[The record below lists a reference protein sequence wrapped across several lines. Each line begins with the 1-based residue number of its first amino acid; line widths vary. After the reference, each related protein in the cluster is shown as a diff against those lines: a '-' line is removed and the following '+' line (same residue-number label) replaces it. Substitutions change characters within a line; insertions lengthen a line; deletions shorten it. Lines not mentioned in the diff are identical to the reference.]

1 MKEGDD
7 SFIKQ
12 RIVFKQ
18 FLVDHK
24 DRYPAAYKHITNLH
38 NLGVWDKK
46 KTKVFTLALV
56 MHFI

>member
-24 DRYPAAYKHITNLH
+24 DRYPAAYKHITNLD
-38 NLGVWDKK
+38 NVGV
-46 KTKVFTLALV
+46 
-56 MHFI
+56 